1 MDSKHSNIVFKSNSH
16 VVQGI
21 QAGLPIF
28 LGYFPIAIAFG
39 ALAVQA
45 QLNWM
50 EAVLMSLIVFAGASQ
65 FVGVSMF
72 LAGAGAAQI
81 IATTFFLNLRHLI
94 MSLAVNDQMR
104 HFSGEWKGFL
114 SFFIT
119 DETFALLTLG
129 GGKDRLESR
138 TPGYMA
144 GLMITAY
151 LGWVTGTAVGGL
163 GASFIPP
170 EITTAMSVGLYGL
183 FIGLLV
189 PPARKSLSFAGIA
202 ISSMIMN
209 WGFGFFVDT
218 GWSIVL
224 ATILAAALG
233 IILIKE
239 DV

>member
-1 MDSKHSNIVFKSNSH
+1 MESKPPKSLINSKSQFA
-16 VVQGI
+16 QGI
-21 QAGLPIF
+21 EVGLPIF

-45 QLNWM
+45 QFNWM

-81 IATTFFLNLRHLI
+81 IAATFFLNMRHLI

-104 HFSGEWKGFL
+104 NFSGGWKWFL

-129 GGKDRLESR
+129 GGETQAYKR
-138 TPGYMA
+138 TPAYMA

-151 LGWVTGTAVGGL
+151 LGWLSGTAVGGL
-163 GASFIPP
+163 GSGFISPD
-170 EITTAMSVGLYGL
+170 ITTAMTAGLYGL

-189 PPARKSLSFAGIA
+189 PPARKSLNFAVIA
-202 ISSMIMN
+202 VSSMVLN
-209 WGFGFFVDT
+209 WALGLIVDT
-218 GWSIVL
+218 GWAIVL
-224 ATILAAALG
+224 ATIFAACLG
-233 IILIKE
+233 IILIRE

>member
-1 MDSKHSNIVFKSNSH
+1 MESKTPNPEIKSGSELIH
-16 VVQGI
+16 GV

-45 QLNWM
+45 KFSWM

-81 IATTFFLNLRHLI
+81 IATTFFLNMRHLI

-104 HFSGEWKGFL
+104 HFNMRWKGFL

-129 GGKDRLESR
+129 GGKDQPEKR
-138 TPGYMA
+138 TPSYMA

-151 LGWVTGTAVGGL
+151 LGWVSGTAVGGL
-163 GASFIPP
+163 GAGFIPA
-170 EITTAMSVGLYGL
+170 EITTAMTVGLYGL

-189 PPARKSLSFAGIA
+189 PPARKSLSFAVIA
-202 ISSMIMN
+202 VSSMILN
-209 WGFGFFVDT
+209 WSLGFFMDT

-224 ATILAAALG
+224 STIFAAGLG
-233 IILIKE
+233 IFLIKE
-239 DV
+239 DE